1 MGLSSICSLT
11 AFKGGIPRGLPTRH
25 PHKAPK
31 IAKVTPKK
39 TAEREAAKKF
49 FWAYISLNAEVVTPC
64 IYIGDIPYIYTT
76 HIIAARE

>member
-11 AFKGGIPRGLPTRH
+11 VFKGGIPRGLSTRH
-25 PHKAPK
+25 KKSPK

-39 TAEREAAKKF
+39 TAQREAAKKF